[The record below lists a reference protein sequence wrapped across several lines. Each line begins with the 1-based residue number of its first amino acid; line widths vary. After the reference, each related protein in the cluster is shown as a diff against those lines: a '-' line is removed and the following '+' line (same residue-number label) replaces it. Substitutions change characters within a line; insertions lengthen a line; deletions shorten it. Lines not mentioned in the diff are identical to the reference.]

1 LFAQKVNIF
10 ERNAGFKNFIEIII
24 TEDLFLDLS
33 TILGIGAAFGLMLMA
48 ILQGGPLSIFV
59 NIPSILI
66 VFGGTA
72 GNTLVNY
79 PFSDVFD
86 AFNVAKK
93 TILYKEQSVNSLI
106 VQLMEFANKARKEG
120 ILALQGAMDSINDE
134 FLIKAMQMAVDGQEP
149 ETLKTMLATEVEYI
163 QQRHDKGANIFL
175 SIGAY
180 APAMGMV
187 GTLIGLVQ
195 MLQTMDDPAS
205 IGPAMAVAL
214 LTTFYGAV
222 IANILAIPMA
232 GKLKMRSEAEL
243 LTKTLI
249 IEGMQSILSG
259 ENPRIMEQ
267 KLHAFIAPKL
277 RESTFKR

>member
-1 LFAQKVNIF
+1 
-10 ERNAGFKNFIEIII
+10 
-24 TEDLFLDLS
+24 LDLS

-48 ILQGGPLSIFV
+48 ILQGGPLSIFINV
-59 NIPSILI
+59 PSILI

-72 GNTLVNY
+72 GNALVHY

-86 AFNVAKK
+86 AINVAKK
-93 TILYKEQSVNSLI
+93 TFLHKETRINDMI

-120 ILALQGAMDSINDE
+120 ILALQGAMENVKDD

-149 ETLKTMLATEVEYI
+149 ETLRAMLSTEIEYI
-163 QQRHDKGANIFL
+163 QQRHDKGAEIFL
-175 SIGAY
+175 SLAAY

-222 IANILAIPMA
+222 IANIVCTPMA
-232 GKLKMRSEAEL
+232 GKLKMRSQAEVL
-243 LTKTLI
+243 QKTLI

-267 KLHAFIAPKL
+267 KLHSFIAPKM
-277 RESTFKR
+277 RESTFK

>member
-1 LFAQKVNIF
+1 MDI
-10 ERNAGFKNFIEIII
+10 
-24 TEDLFLDLS
+24 S

-48 ILQGGPLSIFV
+48 ILQGGPLSIFINV
-59 NIPSILI
+59 PSLLI

-79 PFSDVFD
+79 PFNDVFG
-86 AFNVAKK
+86 AIQVAKK
-93 TILYKEQSVNSLI
+93 TVLHKEQSINDLI

-120 ILALQGAMDSINDE
+120 ILALQGAMEEINDE

-149 ETLKTMLATEVEYI
+149 ETLKVMLNTEIEYI
-163 QQRHDKGANIFL
+163 QQRHDNGASIFL
-175 SIGAY
+175 AIGLY

-195 MLQTMDDPAS
+195 MLQTMDDPAK

-222 IANILAIPMA
+222 IANIICNPMA
-232 GKLKMRSEAEL
+232 GKLKLRSQNEV

-277 RESTFKR
+277 RQSTFNK

>member
-1 LFAQKVNIF
+1 M
-10 ERNAGFKNFIEIII
+10 
-24 TEDLFLDLS
+24 DLS
-33 TILGIGAAFGLMLMA
+33 TLIGIVAAFGLMLMA
-48 ILQGGPLSIFV
+48 ILQGGPLTIFINV
-59 NIPSILI
+59 PSILI
-66 VFGGTA
+66 VFGGTF
-72 GNTLVNY
+72 GNTLVHY

-86 AFNVAKK
+86 AMNVAKK
-93 TILYKEQSVNSLI
+93 TFMYKEMSINNLI

-120 ILALQGAMDSINDE
+120 ILALQGAMETVEDD
-134 FLIKAMQMAVDGQEP
+134 FLKKAMQMAVDGQEP
-149 ETLKTMLATEVEYI
+149 ETLRSMLNTEIEYI
-163 QQRHDKGANIFL
+163 QMRHGKGAEIFI
-175 SIGAY
+175 SIAAY

-195 MLQTMDDPAS
+195 MLQTMDDPSS

-222 IANILAIPMA
+222 IANVVCSPMA
-232 GKLKMRSEAEL
+232 GKLKNRSASEVL
-243 LTKTLI
+243 IKTLI

-277 RESTFKR
+277 RESTFNK

>member
-1 LFAQKVNIF
+1 M
-10 ERNAGFKNFIEIII
+10 
-24 TEDLFLDLS
+24 DLS
-33 TILGIGAAFGLMLMA
+33 TIIGISVAFGLMLMA
-48 ILQGGPLSIFV
+48 ILLGSPLSVFFDIKSV
-59 NIPSILI
+59 LI
-66 VFGGTA
+66 VVGGTA
-72 GNTLVNY
+72 GNAFVHY
-79 PFSDVFD
+79 PFGDVFD
-86 AFNVAKK
+86 ALNVAKK
-93 TILYKEQSVNSLI
+93 TFLFKETSVNDMI

-120 ILALQGAMDSINDE
+120 ILALQGAMEDVEDE

-149 ETLKTMLATEVEYI
+149 ETLRSMLNTEIEYI
-163 QQRHDKGANIFL
+163 QQRHDKGADIFI
-175 SIGAY
+175 SIGMY

-222 IANILAIPMA
+222 IANIICNPMA
-232 GKLKMRSEAEL
+232 GKLKNRSQSEVL
-243 LTKTLI
+243 IKTLI

-277 RESTFKR
+277 RESTFNR

>member
-1 LFAQKVNIF
+1 
-10 ERNAGFKNFIEIII
+10 
-24 TEDLFLDLS
+24 LDLS
-33 TILGIGAAFGLMLMA
+33 TIIGIGAAFGLMLMA
-48 ILQGGPLSIFV
+48 ILQGGPLGIFINV
-59 NIPSILI
+59 PSLMI
-66 VFGGTA
+66 VFGGTF

-79 PFSDVFD
+79 PFNDVFE
-86 AFNVAKK
+86 ALKVAKK
-93 TILYKEQSVNSLI
+93 TILYKEKPVSNMI
-106 VQLMEFANKARKEG
+106 VQLMGFANKARKEG
-120 ILALQGAMDSINDE
+120 ILALQGAMDEVEDE
-134 FLIKAMQMAVDGQEP
+134 FLVKAMQMAVDGQEP
-149 ETLKTMLATEVEYI
+149 ETLKSMLNTEIEYI
-163 QQRHDKGANIFL
+163 QQRHDKGAQIFL

-195 MLQTMDDPAS
+195 MLQTMDDPSA

-222 IANILAIPMA
+222 IANIFCIPMA
-232 GKLKMRSEAEL
+232 GKLKMRSQSEML
-243 LTKTLI
+243 SKMLI

-277 RESTFKR
+277 RESTFK

>member
-1 LFAQKVNIF
+1 M
-10 ERNAGFKNFIEIII
+10 
-24 TEDLFLDLS
+24 DLS

-48 ILQGGPLSIFV
+48 ILQGGPLSIFI
-59 NIPSILI
+59 NIPSIMI

-79 PFSDVFD
+79 PFGDVFD

-93 TILYKEQSVNSLI
+93 TILHKEQSVNDLI

-134 FLIKAMQMAVDGQEP
+134 FLVKAMQMAVDGQEP
-149 ETLKTMLATEVEYI
+149 ETLRSMLATEIEYI
-163 QQRHDKGANIFL
+163 QQRHEKGANIFL

-222 IANILAIPMA
+222 IANVFAIPMA

>member
-1 LFAQKVNIF
+1 M
-10 ERNAGFKNFIEIII
+10 
-24 TEDLFLDLS
+24 DLS
-33 TILGIGAAFGLMLMA
+33 TVLGIGAAFGLMIMA
-48 ILQGGPLSIFV
+48 ILQGGPLTIFINV
-59 NIPSILI
+59 PSILI
-66 VFGGTA
+66 VFGGTF
-72 GNTLVNY
+72 GNTLVHY

-86 AFNVAKK
+86 ALNVAKK
-93 TILYKEQSVNSLI
+93 TILHQETSANTLI

-120 ILALQGAMDSINDE
+120 ILALQGAMEEVDDV
-134 FLIKAMQMAVDGQEP
+134 FLKKAMQMAVDGQEP
-149 ETLKTMLATEVEYI
+149 DTLRSMLNTEIEYI
-163 QQRHDKGANIFL
+163 QVRHGKGAEIFS
-175 SIGAY
+175 SIAAY

-195 MLQTMDDPAS
+195 MLQTMDDPSS

-222 IANILAIPMA
+222 IANVVCSPMA
-232 GKLKMRSEAEL
+232 GKLKNRSASEVL
-243 LTKTLI
+243 VKTLI

-277 RESTFKR
+277 RESVFNK

>member
-1 LFAQKVNIF
+1 M
-10 ERNAGFKNFIEIII
+10 
-24 TEDLFLDLS
+24 DLS
-33 TILGIGAAFGLMLMA
+33 TILGVGAAFGLMILA
-48 ILQGGPLSIFV
+48 ILQGGPLSIFF
-59 NIPSILI
+59 NIPSLMI

-72 GNTLVNY
+72 GNTLVNF

-93 TILYKEQSVNSLI
+93 TILYKERSINDLI
-106 VQLMEFANKARKEG
+106 IQLMEFANKARKEG
-120 ILALQGAMDSINDE
+120 ILALQGAMENIDDE
-134 FLIKAMQMAVDGQEP
+134 FLVKAMQMAVDGQEP
-149 ETLKTMLATEVEYI
+149 ETLRNMLTTEIDYI
-163 QQRHDKGANIFL
+163 QQRHEKGASIFL
-175 SIGAY
+175 AIAAY

-195 MLQTMDDPAS
+195 MLQTMDDPS
-205 IGPAMAVAL
+205 TIGPAMAVAL

-222 IANILAIPMA
+222 IANVFCTPMA
-232 GKLKMRSEAEL
+232 GKLRLRSEAEL

-277 RESTFKR
+277 RESTFK

>member
-1 LFAQKVNIF
+1 
-10 ERNAGFKNFIEIII
+10 
-24 TEDLFLDLS
+24 LDLS
-33 TILGIGAAFGLMLMA
+33 TVLGIGAAFGLMLMA
-48 ILQGGPLSIFV
+48 ILQGGPLTIFINV
-59 NIPSILI
+59 PSILI
-66 VFGGTA
+66 VFGGTF
-72 GNTLVNY
+72 GNTLVHY

-86 AFNVAKK
+86 ALNVAKK
-93 TILYKEQSVNSLI
+93 TILHQETSANSLI

-120 ILALQGAMDSINDE
+120 ILALQGAMEEVHDD
-134 FLIKAMQMAVDGQEP
+134 FLKKAMQMAVDGQEP
-149 ETLKTMLATEVEYI
+149 ETLRSMLNTEIEYI
-163 QQRHDKGANIFL
+163 QVRHGKGAEIFS
-175 SIGAY
+175 SIATY

-195 MLQTMDDPAS
+195 MLQTMDDPSS

-222 IANILAIPMA
+222 IANVVCSPMA
-232 GKLKMRSEAEL
+232 GKLKNRSASEVL
-243 LTKTLI
+243 IKTLI

-277 RESTFKR
+277 RESIFNK

>member
-1 LFAQKVNIF
+1 M
-10 ERNAGFKNFIEIII
+10 
-24 TEDLFLDLS
+24 DLS
-33 TILGIGAAFGLMLMA
+33 TVLGIGAAFGLMLMA
-48 ILQGGPLSIFV
+48 ILQGGPLTIFINV
-59 NIPSILI
+59 PSILI
-66 VFGGTA
+66 VFGGTF
-72 GNTLVNY
+72 GNTLVHY

-86 AFNVAKK
+86 ALNVAKK
-93 TILYKEQSVNSLI
+93 TILHQETSANSLI

-120 ILALQGAMDSINDE
+120 ILALQGAMEEVHDD
-134 FLIKAMQMAVDGQEP
+134 FLKKAMQMAVDGQEP
-149 ETLKTMLATEVEYI
+149 ETLRSMLNTEIEYI
-163 QQRHDKGANIFL
+163 QVRHGKGAEIFS
-175 SIGAY
+175 SIATY

-195 MLQTMDDPAS
+195 MLQTMDDPSS

-222 IANILAIPMA
+222 IANVVCSPMA
-232 GKLKMRSEAEL
+232 GKLKNRSASEVL
-243 LTKTLI
+243 IKTLI

-277 RESTFKR
+277 RESIFNK

>member
-1 LFAQKVNIF
+1 M
-10 ERNAGFKNFIEIII
+10 
-24 TEDLFLDLS
+24 DLS

-59 NIPSILI
+59 NVPSIMI

-93 TILYKEQSVNSLI
+93 TILYKEQSVNDLI

-120 ILALQGAMDSINDE
+120 ILALQGAMESINDE

-149 ETLKTMLATEVEYI
+149 ETLKNMLNTEVDYI
-163 QQRHDKGANIFL
+163 QLRHEKGASIFL

-195 MLQTMDDPAS
+195 MLQTMDDPS
-205 IGPAMAVAL
+205 TIGPAMAVAL

-222 IANILAIPMA
+222 IANVVCIPMA
-232 GKLKMRSEAEL
+232 GKLKMRSENEL

-267 KLHAFIAPKL
+267 KLHAFISPKL
-277 RESTFKR
+277 RESTFKK